1 MISVPRVH
9 RAQADDIDAATLY
22 RILRLRV
29 EVFVVEQA
37 CPYPE
42 LDGRDLEPTTRQFW
56 ITDGADPPEGAGEDA
71 TDGAG
76 TVLATLRLLEEPQTD
91 GGQVFRI
98 GRVCTERNHRGRGLV
113 ATLMTA
119 ALDEVGDRPCRIEA
133 QTYLTEM
140 YGKFGFARDGDD
152 YLEDGIPH
160 VSMLRAGSR

>member
-1 MISVPRVH
+1 MISEPRVH
-9 RAQADDIDAATLY
+9 RALADDIDAATLY

-42 LDGRDLEPTTRQFW
+42 LDGRDLEPATRQFW
-56 ITDGADPPEGAGEDA
+56 ITDENGSGEAGS
-71 TDGAG
+71 
-76 TVLATLRLLEEPQTD
+76 VLATLRLLEEPQAD

-98 GRVCTERNHRGRGLV
+98 GRMCTERNHRGHGLV
-113 ATLMTA
+113 STLMTA

-133 QTYLTEM
+133 QAYLTDM
-140 YGKFGFARDGDD
+140 YGKFGFARDGED

>member
-1 MISVPRVH
+1 MISEPRVH

-42 LDGRDLEPTTRQFW
+42 LDGRDLEPTTRLFW
-56 ITDGADPPEGAGEDA
+56 ISDGSAPDGDGDVEAG
-71 TDGAG
+71 
-76 TVLATLRLLEEPQTD
+76 VVPATLRLLEEPQTD
-91 GGQVFRI
+91 GRQVFRI

-113 ATLMTA
+113 AMLMTA
-119 ALDEVGDRPCRIEA
+119 ALDEVGERPCRIEA
-133 QTYLTEM
+133 QAYLTEM
-140 YGKFGFARDGDD
+140 YANFGFARDGDE

-160 VSMLRAGSR
+160 VSMLRAGPR

>member
-1 MISVPRVH
+1 MISEPRVH
-9 RAQADDIDAATLY
+9 RALADDMDAATLY
-22 RILRLRV
+22 RVLRLRV

-56 ITDGADPPEGAGEDA
+56 ITDGGDRTDEGDGDGSDPGA
-71 TDGAG
+71 
-76 TVLATLRLLEEPQTD
+76 VLATLRLLEEPEAD

-98 GRVCTERNHRGRGLV
+98 GRVCTERNHRGHGLV

-119 ALDEVGDRPCRIEA
+119 ALDEVGERPCRIEA

-140 YGKFGFARDGDD
+140 YGKFGFVRDGDD